1 MTVPGTG
8 AARTFAFVLSS
19 NNLTVLDVTNPD
31 RREISIRLDLGGPP
45 VVPKEVVFAPNTAS
59 AYVRSD
65 NARDVLQV
73 ILEQATAAAPGTN
86 DYRPVLAELGAGGG
100 PTDIAVYDDASGKR
114 FVLAATPNTKEIVVI
129 DADTAQFRS
138 VPVSD
143 PIDRI
148 LLFPSDPEGGVAP
161 HKALF
166 ASIAAKQ
173 KRVHV
178 LDLENI
184 TDPLSQVG
192 LRPIALDQPVR
203 DVVPVPGRDLAM
215 LVHDDNRTVLGLLDM
230 DTESSSP
237 LLGVGKLDSYDFSPD
252 GSHLI
257 GATPTISRV
266 GFVALDNLHP
276 TDFRLDDPPNRVL
289 STQNGKIFVD
299 HGDPLGH
306 ATIIPSTDASRD
318 DATVLAGFLTIN
330 LLDSEP

>member
-1 MTVPGTG
+1 VVPGTG
-8 AARTFAFVLSS
+8 EPRTFGFILSS
-19 NNLTVLDVTNPD
+19 NNLTVLDVTHPE
-31 RREISIRLDLGGPP
+31 RREISIRLDLGGPA
-45 VVPKEVVFAPNTAS
+45 VIPKEVVFAPKTAS

-73 ILEQATAAAPGTN
+73 ILEKATQETPEAN

-114 FVLAATPNTKEIVVI
+114 FILAATPNTKEVVII

-138 VPVSD
+138 IPISD

-148 LLFPSDPEGGVAP
+148 ILFPTGGDVPP

-166 ASIAAKQ
+166 ASISAKM
-173 KRVHV
+173 KRVYV

-184 TDPLSQVG
+184 TDPLQQVG
-192 LRPIALDQPVR
+192 LRPIPLDKSIS

-230 DTESSSP
+230 DTESTSP
-237 LLGVGKLDSYDFSPD
+237 MLGLGKLDSYDFSPD

-257 GATPTISRV
+257 GATPSISRV

-276 TDFRLDDPPNRVL
+276 TDFRLDDPPVRVL

-306 ATIIPSTDASRD
+306 ATIIPSTSAARG
-318 DATVLAGFLTIN
+318 DATVLEGFLTIN